1 MSSGDDAAALIATV
15 DALRT
20 ASYCSVVVAVV
31 VIYEYSITV
40 GREVRLF
47 WGKKITGAAILFF
60 LNRYIVLGFN
70 TYALANS
77 SIPVSDVVCSRTV
90 QANRAL
96 QIAQYIPWAVFTG
109 LRAFALCRS
118 WFLSLLA
125 FALSMVSV
133 VINLVDYAF
142 GVGGVNVSLFGCITV
157 EGISLDLAKKGSVPT
172 LTILSRTCLISADA
186 LLVGIT
192 WSRLSR
198 RGLRHVESTNLFTE
212 VLLRDGTLYFI
223 ILLIMNSLHL
233 TFSLLAIAGV
243 PLQAV
248 SLIPLFTEP
257 LTANLIS
264 RFLLN
269 LQSVNQKVTG
279 EDFQTTHGG
288 SGDHADSLVFQR
300 VVGSIASSFD
310 PSLGYEDDEHS
321 NGISG
326 GTRTSEYELTAR
338 SVQAAARS
346 DEVKDA
352 PGDAG
357 IVEVPMLH
365 KSSNGAEL
373 EGASA

>member
-77 SIPVSDVVCSRTV
+77 SIPVSDV
-90 QANRAL
+90 
-96 QIAQYIPWAVFTG
+96 IAQYIPWAVFTG